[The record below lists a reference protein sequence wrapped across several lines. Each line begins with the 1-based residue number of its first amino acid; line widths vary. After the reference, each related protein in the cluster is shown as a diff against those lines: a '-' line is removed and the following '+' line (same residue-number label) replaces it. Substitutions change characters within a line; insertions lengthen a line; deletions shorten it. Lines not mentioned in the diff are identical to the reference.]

1 VKSGRSVLSM
11 GMYLVL
17 IVKRSG
23 MVVKKNEEV

>member
-1 VKSGRSVLSM
+1 VKNGRSVLCM

-17 IVKRSG
+17 IVKRNG